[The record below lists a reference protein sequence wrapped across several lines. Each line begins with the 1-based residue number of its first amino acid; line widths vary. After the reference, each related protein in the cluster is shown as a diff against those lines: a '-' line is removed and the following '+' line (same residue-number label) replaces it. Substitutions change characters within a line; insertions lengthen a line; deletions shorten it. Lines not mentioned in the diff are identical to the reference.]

1 MKPYNNRRPQ
11 RSKEWGRKPK
21 KPSGPPPFDVL
32 MRRFKKKCERRGVV
46 AEVRERQYYEKPS
59 SRRQKKINAWKRK
72 IKIDKIREEQ
82 ALEAY
87 KRSGRY

>member
-32 MRRFKKKCERRGVV
+32 MRRFKKKCERSGVV
-46 AEVRERQYYEKPS
+46 AEVRERKYYKKPS

>member
-1 MKPYNNRRPQ
+1 
-11 RSKEWGRKPK
+11 
-21 KPSGPPPFDVL
+21 
-32 MRRFKKKCERRGVV
+32 MRRFKKKCERSGVV

>member
-1 MKPYNNRRPQ
+1 MKHYNRRPQ

-32 MRRFKKKCERRGVV
+32 MRRFKKKCERSGIV

-59 SRRQKKINAWKRK
+59 AKRQKRINAWKRK

-82 ALEAY
+82 ALEHY
-87 KRSGRY
+87 KRTHRN

>member
-1 MKPYNNRRPQ
+1 MKPYNYRRPQ

-32 MRRFKKKCERRGVV
+32 MRRFKKKCERSGVV

>member
-32 MRRFKKKCERRGVV
+32 MRRFKKKCERSGVV

-59 SRRQKKINAWKRK
+59 SRRLKKINAWKRK

>member
-1 MKPYNNRRPQ
+1 MKLYNNRRPQ

-32 MRRFKKKCERRGVV
+32 MRRFKKKCERSGVV

>member
-32 MRRFKKKCERRGVV
+32 MRRFKKKCERSGVV

-59 SRRQKKINAWKRK
+59 SRGQKKINAWKRK

>member
-1 MKPYNNRRPQ
+1 MRPQKQKSYHQRKHFKKKFNKKRRPIT
-11 RSKEWGRKPK
+11 
-21 KPSGPPPFDVL
+21 FDQML
-32 MRRFKKKCERRGVV
+32 RQFKKKCERSGVV

>member
-1 MKPYNNRRPQ
+1 MKHYNRRPQ

-32 MRRFKKKCERRGVV
+32 MRRFKKKCERSGVV

-82 ALEAY
+82 TLEAY

>member
-1 MKPYNNRRPQ
+1 MKHYNRRQQ
-11 RSKEWGRKPK
+11 RQKEWGRKPR

-32 MRRFKKKCERRGVV
+32 MRRFKKKCERDGIV

-59 SRRQKKINAWKRK
+59 ARRQKRINAWKRK

-82 ALEAY
+82 ALEHY
-87 KRSGRY
+87 KRTHRN